1 MKLSRPTVL
10 YLTALLL
17 LVATTADFS
26 RADAVVDHRL
36 ARALRSASSKN
47 KGKGSKGSKKERIH
61 KVADIQ
67 SPDGVFR
74 GCVDVKDLTFIFLQ
88 DADECDAHD
97 ELPVQWS
104 STAFSYA
111 LELNTNEQSTDLY
124 QCSPSN
130 AGSSPLVT
138 SRCPDGKI
146 AIGVAWGADGGR
158 TGDPDY
164 LQLVCTDAQ
173 ATQTPLD
180 NWMVQFGVDTVP
192 SVPPLVDGGAN
203 DRGRV
208 LCPVGLALSGF
219 VNIEC
224 GGGRIEGF
232 NLRCTNLE
240 TGVNTI
246 GDTID
251 KSDRGEGG
259 HAACPTGYVMS
270 GMAARNDD
278 SADNGATDDGFTE
291 ISAICIK
298 YTFAQNVVA

>member
-1 MKLSRPTVL
+1 MKFSRQTAL
-10 YLTALLL
+10 YLTALL
-17 LVATTADFS
+17 VVTADLV
-26 RADAVVDHRL
+26 RADAVDHRL

-47 KGKGSKGSKKERIH
+47 KGKGSKKTRIYDV
-61 KVADIQ
+61 KDIQ
-67 SPDGVFR
+67 SPDGIFR
-74 GCVDVKDLTFIFLQ
+74 GCVDVKDLTFTFLQ
-88 DADECDAHD
+88 DGDECDAHD
-97 ELPVQWS
+97 KLPVQWS
-104 STAFSYA
+104 DTAFSYA
-111 LELNTNEQSTDLY
+111 LELDDNEQSTDLY

-130 AGSSPLVT
+130 AGNSPLVT

-173 ATQTPLD
+173 VTQTPLD
-180 NWMVQFGVDTVP
+180 NWMVHFAVDTVP

-219 VNIEC
+219 VNMEC

-240 TGVNTI
+240 TGINTV

-251 KSDRGEGG
+251 ESDRVEGG
-259 HAACPTGYVMS
+259 DAVCPTGYVMS
-270 GMAARNDD
+270 GMGARNDD
-278 SADNGATDDGFTE
+278 SADNGADDDDDGFTE

-298 YTFAQNVVA
+298 YSFARNAVA